1 MSVPATARKG
11 KFSRTHLVKAE
22 LYLTDYKPITHLL
35 FSPWNEPSS
44 VNLMLCRVSH
54 YVLCETSKTK
64 PSSIPFFIPF

>member
-1 MSVPATARKG
+1 MFLKQEKKG
-11 KFSRTHLVKAE
+11 EVFQAPFGESRALE

-54 YVLCETSKTK
+54 YELCETSKTK
-64 PSSIPFFIPF
+64 PS